1 MTGSNGSEPIWGW
14 VPSGPPETQ
23 ASSRDNAVSLNNMFA
38 CNLCNGE
45 DYVLTVHF
53 VEWNTTHNLMKE
65 ANRLYDAA
73 GTFDCVAKGDLVAV
87 KLHVGELGNPYY
99 VQPFFV
105 HDIVRRIKDA
115 GGKPF
120 LTDANTYYHAQRN
133 NGYDHMIT
141 ALTNG
146 FNMAPFIVADGLRS
160 ENYRTV
166 KTKGILKEIE
176 VAGVIAEADAMVVV
190 SHDKGHELS
199 GFGGAI
205 KNLGMGC
212 TSRAGKLRQHRTVG
226 LEIDESKCIGCGK
239 CKQTCELSLPEII
252 GKKARN
258 VSPLCMRCPMCSQA
272 CPTGAIKL
280 TRKKDLCKA
289 LASAA
294 YGVLSTFKKGKV
306 SYVSFAKD
314 ITQYCDCVTGPGE
327 VVMDDVGIFAA
338 DSPVSVDA
346 AFLNM
351 VDYKVFN
358 DAYETD
364 CMLQVQEARAIGIEG
379 EVKPIIAK
387 LS

>member
-1 MTGSNGSEPIWGW
+1 MC
-14 VPSGPPETQ
+14 
-23 ASSRDNAVSLNNMFA
+23 SLTWRVNIM
-38 CNLCNGE
+38 
-45 DYVLTVHF
+45 TVHF
-53 VEWNTTHNLMKE
+53 APWDTTRDLMKE

-73 GTFDCVAKGDLVAV
+73 GTFDCVEKGDLVAV

-105 HDIVRRIKDA
+105 HDIVRRVKEA

-120 LTDANTYYHAQRN
+120 LTDSNTYYHAQRN
-133 NGYDHMIT
+133 NAYDHMIT

-166 KTKGILKEIE
+166 KTHGILQEIE
-176 VAGVIAEADAMVVV
+176 VSGVIAEADAMIVV

-205 KNLGMGC
+205 KHLGMGC

-226 LEIDESKCIGCGK
+226 LEIDASKCIGCGK
-239 CKQTCELSLPEII
+239 CKETCEMDLPEII
-252 GKKARN
+252 EGKARN
-258 VSPLCMRCPMCSQA
+258 TSPLCMRCPMCIND
-272 CPTGAIKL
+272 CPMSAIKFVD
-280 TRKKDLCKA
+280 KENLCKA

-314 ITQYCDCVTGPGE
+314 ITEYCDCVPGPGE
-327 VVMDDVGIFAA
+327 IMMKDVGIFASN
-338 DSPVSVDA
+338 SPVSIDG
-346 AFLNM
+346 AFLKM
-351 VDYKVFN
+351 VDYKLFN
-358 DAYETD
+358 DAYHVD
-364 CMLQVQEARAIGIEG
+364 CMLQVQEAKALGIQG
-379 EVKPIIAK
+379 EVNPEII
-387 LS
+387 